1 MNFKTCCKT
10 RSKNNKNNSNNKLKF
25 KIMEATT
32 GIKFYQV
39 LVTNWHDGTEDCM
52 CKYVFNYATLADALK
67 CPFYIGDE
75 NKRVKDGEKWVD
87 GFTGVEKYQ
96 YHFTYT
102 DQQGRATI
110 ALRHE
115 KIEHDERGQHV
126 SIYQVLIREII
137 L

>member
-1 MNFKTCCKT
+1 
-10 RSKNNKNNSNNKLKF
+10 
-25 KIMEATT
+25 MEATA

-39 LVTNWHDGTEDCM
+39 LVTNWHDSSRTEDCM
-52 CKYVFNYATLADALK
+52 YKYVFNYATLADALK

-75 NKRVKDGEKWVD
+75 NKRVKDGEKWAD

-110 ALRHE
+110 ELRHE
-115 KIEHDERGQHV
+115 KIEHDERGQYV
-126 SIYQVLIREII
+126 SIYQVLIKEII